1 MLVLAVE
8 LVMDWSGKT
17 LDFKILEPTPQDEA
31 NVEFFGRFLAE
42 EMEKMKATKKG
53 A

>member
-17 LDFKILEPTPQDEA
+17 LDLKVLEPTPEDEA
-31 NVEFFGRFLAE
+31 SVEFFGRFLSE
-42 EMEKMKATKKG
+42 ELEKMKAAKKG